1 MCKVK
6 GTKRYQ
12 QQWYVYCPWVGK
24 EKGKQWC
31 FTLLVRAGAKGLV
44 TEAVVVN
51 RGGCCHHHT
60 DGEERSW
67 GEYLNL
73 SVSSPILQSPVVTPI
88 VQTQTESRG

>member
-1 MCKVK
+1 MVFHTPSESWSY
-6 GTKRYQ
+6 G
-12 QQWYVYCPWVGK
+12 
-24 EKGKQWC
+24 E
-31 FTLLVRAGAKGLV
+31 GLV

-51 RGGCCHHHT
+51 RGGCCRHHI

-67 GEYLNL
+67 EEYLNL